1 MILSLTID
9 TDKLPSDAAAEA
21 GRILRYWAGAL
32 GQLDLTTPASYPLMD
47 SNYAEVGT
55 LEIGE
60 SGND

>member
-32 GQLDLTTPASYPLMD
+32 GQLDLTASASYPLMD
-47 SNYAEVGT
+47 SEYNEVGT
-55 LEIGE
+55 LEIREG
-60 SGND
+60 GD